1 VRLVPRDRGDKS
13 AFSIVA
19 IRLKSHPCSSTIAC

>member
-1 VRLVPRDRGDKS
+1 VPRDRGDKS

-19 IRLKSHPCSSTIAC
+19 TKLKDHPCSSTIAC

>member
-1 VRLVPRDRGDKS
+1 VPRDRGDKS
-13 AFSIVA
+13 AFSIAA